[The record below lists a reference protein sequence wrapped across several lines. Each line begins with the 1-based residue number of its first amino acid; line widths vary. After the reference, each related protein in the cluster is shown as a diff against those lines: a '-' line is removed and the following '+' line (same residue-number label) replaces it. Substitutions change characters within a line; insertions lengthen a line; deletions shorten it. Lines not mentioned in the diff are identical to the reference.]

1 MHVTNLPVHWKVA
14 RLGDLGDLVR
24 GVSYK
29 KQEVTDTAGFGYLP
43 VLRATNV
50 QDRELM
56 LGEELVY
63 VKAEKVSDSQIL
75 RMGDVIIAMSS
86 GSKSVV
92 GKSAQLNT
100 DWNGS
105 FGAFCAV
112 FRHNSMAE
120 SFFIGHIFQTKN
132 YREHLLREARGTN
145 INNLSKN
152 HILDYQFPL
161 PPLPEQRAIAHVLQT
176 IQEAKAARQR
186 ELALERERK
195 AALMDYLFSH
205 GTKDEPRKQTEIG
218 EIPESWE
225 VVRLEDVCTFTTG
238 KLNSEQ
244 ATADGQ
250 YPFFTCSQ
258 ETFRID
264 SYSFDQEA
272 MLLAGNNARG
282 IYSVKY
288 YKGRFD
294 AYQRTYVITIED
306 TKRLSYQ
313 YFLYDLFLRLEL
325 LRRQSIGAT
334 TKYLTAPII
343 KNLGLALPPPSEQL
357 MISSVFWS
365 CDEKIAA
372 LEQEAERLDEL
383 FHAMLDELMTGQRS
397 AVPLIDSELLS

>member
-1 MHVTNLPVHWKVA
+1 
-14 RLGDLGDLVR
+14 
-24 GVSYK
+24 
-29 KQEVTDTAGFGYLP
+29 
-43 VLRATNV
+43 
-50 QDRELM
+50 
-56 LGEELVY
+56 
-63 VKAEKVSDSQIL
+63 
-75 RMGDVIIAMSS
+75 MS
-86 GSKSVV
+86 
-92 GKSAQLNT
+92 
-100 DWNGS
+100 
-105 FGAFCAV
+105 
-112 FRHNSMAE
+112 
-120 SFFIGHIFQTKN
+120 I
-132 YREHLLREARGTN
+132 
-145 INNLSKN
+145 
-152 HILDYQFPL
+152 PL

-372 LEQEAERLDEL
+372 LGQEAERLDEL

>member
-1 MHVTNLPVHWKVA
+1 MRMLNLPEHWEMMSLEDVA
-14 RLGDLGDLVR
+14 SIFDKKRVPLNESQRRQMQGEYPYCGAN
-24 GVSYK
+24 GVVDYVNDYIFDG
-29 KQEVTDTAGFGYLP
+29 EYVLLAEDGGYWDSFENS
-43 VLRATNV
+43 AY
-50 QDRELM
+50 LM
-56 LGEELVY
+56 
-63 VKAEKVSDSQIL
+63 K
-75 RMGDVIIAMSS
+75 
-86 GSKSVV
+86 
-92 GKSAQLNT
+92 GKF
-100 DWNGS
+100 W
-105 FGAFCAV
+105 V
-112 FRHNSMAE
+112 
-120 SFFIGHIFQTKN
+120 
-132 YREHLLREARGTN
+132 
-145 INNLSKN
+145 NNHA
-152 HILDYQFPL
+152 HILQATQGLSNNYFLMCWLNYLDIKPFISGTTRGKLNQGIMKGIPLAL

-186 ELALERERK
+186 ELALERERE
-195 AALMDYLFSH
+195 AALMDHLFSY
-205 GTKDEPRKQTEIG
+205 GTKGEPRKQTEIG

-225 VVRLEDVCTFTTG
+225 VVRLEDICTFTTG

-357 MISSVFWS
+357 MISSVLWS

-372 LEQEAERLDEL
+372 LEQETERLEEL
-383 FHAMLDELMTGQRS
+383 FHAMLDELMTGKRS
-397 AVPLIDSELLS
+397 AVPLIDAELPN